1 MVLYK
6 RLNQKFISVKSCTI
20 LCFMLNFL
28 DIMEDTTDTILEAM
42 DILVIAEDMV
52 ITTATTMDMDM
63 EVIVERETLIP
74 IGHMEDIM
82 DTMDTATVTGDTTM
96 DTMDITTV
104 DTTVVD
110 VHMDIIIK

>member
-1 MVLYK
+1 M
-6 RLNQKFISVKSCTI
+6 
-20 LCFMLNFL
+20 
-28 DIMEDTTDTILEAM
+28 DTILEAM

-110 VHMDIIIK
+110 IHMDIIIK

>member
-1 MVLYK
+1 
-6 RLNQKFISVKSCTI
+6 
-20 LCFMLNFL
+20 
-28 DIMEDTTDTILEAM
+28 MEDTTDTILEAM

>member
-1 MVLYK
+1 
-6 RLNQKFISVKSCTI
+6 
-20 LCFMLNFL
+20 
-28 DIMEDTTDTILEAM
+28 MEDTTDTILEAM

-110 VHMDIIIK
+110 IHMDIIIK

>member
-1 MVLYK
+1 
-6 RLNQKFISVKSCTI
+6 
-20 LCFMLNFL
+20 MLNFL

>member
-1 MVLYK
+1 
-6 RLNQKFISVKSCTI
+6 
-20 LCFMLNFL
+20 MLNFL
-28 DIMEDTTDTILEAM
+28 DIMEDTTDTIVEAM
-42 DILVIAEDMV
+42 DILVIAKDMD

-63 EVIVERETLIP
+63 EVIVERGMLIP

-96 DTMDITTV
+96 DTMDTTTVTGDTTMDTMDITTV

-110 VHMDIIIK
+110 IHMDIIIN

>member
-1 MVLYK
+1 
-6 RLNQKFISVKSCTI
+6 
-20 LCFMLNFL
+20 
-28 DIMEDTTDTILEAM
+28 MEDTTDTIVEAM

-110 VHMDIIIK
+110 IHMDIIIK

>member
-1 MVLYK
+1 
-6 RLNQKFISVKSCTI
+6 
-20 LCFMLNFL
+20 MLNFL

-74 IGHMEDIM
+74 IGPMEDIM